1 MNFTDWTAKLVKDRI
16 IEMADTLRMVPAVK
30 GPKSYGNA
38 MPEGV
43 RQRSEAF
50 GYHKATYRETASA
63 AALWRMEQCF
73 GWINSLPDQYDRE
86 LLYGWSFEKV
96 RTGRSLADFAEENGM
111 NERKLLRAVIAICQR
126 IADRLNQE
134 RQIRLSAPDCAVSEN
149 AFELTSTT
157 VSSEKCATH
166 WRASDGRP
174 HIDPAL
180 PKSRVIEPRKIRARH
195 SEKNRSL
202 GAR

>member
-30 GPKSYGNA
+30 GPKGYGNA

-63 AALWRMEQCF
+63 AALGRMEQCF

-96 RTGRSLADFAEENGM
+96 RTGRSLADFAEQNGM
-111 NERKLLRAVIAICQR
+111 HERKLLRAVTAVCQC

-134 RQIRLSAPDCAVSEN
+134 RHIRLSTPDLQVSEIQPDIK
-149 AFELTSTT
+149 STT
-157 VSSEKCATH
+157 VTSEKCATD
-166 WRASDGRP
+166 WRASDAKP
-174 HIDPAL
+174 QIDPSLA
-180 PKSRVIEPRKIRARH
+180 KSRVLEPRAIRARH
-195 SEKNRSL
+195 SDRNRSL